1 LDGLTCRFRP
11 FEVVDCLVVFVVDAR
26 ALADRP
32 DAVDRLAFAA
42 IDACAFMLRAIVFDR
57 SFFRSLLFAALI
69 IQIVSS
75 DLVVEI
81 F

>member
-1 LDGLTCRFRP
+1 MNLGIAQQEWVGGLT
-11 FEVVDCLVVFVVDAR
+11 
-26 ALADRP
+26 
-32 DAVDRLAFAA
+32 
-42 IDACAFMLRAIVFDR
+42 MLRAIVFDR

>member
-1 LDGLTCRFRP
+1 MILGDSGSSGGDMVKIDGQFNNLT
-11 FEVVDCLVVFVVDAR
+11 
-26 ALADRP
+26 
-32 DAVDRLAFAA
+32 
-42 IDACAFMLRAIVFDR
+42 MLRAIVFDR

-69 IQIVSS
+69 VQIVSS

>member
-1 LDGLTCRFRP
+1 LGHAGSTLKRP
-11 FEVVDCLVVFVVDAR
+11 QLIRPVVQAVIYVVVEVMEQLYFAR
-26 ALADRP
+26 
-32 DAVDRLAFAA
+32 
-42 IDACAFMLRAIVFDR
+42 RAIVFDR

-69 IQIVSS
+69 VQIVSS